1 MYDNSHGRFKEAAM
15 KLPALVML
23 LACTTAVVAADSP
36 PAGAYET
43 LPGYAFKPLIEDYY
57 PNASRVLNEQGT
69 TGLKLCY
76 DIRGRPIQVTVEESS
91 GYKRLDEAA
100 VRWSRSVRIR
110 LGTLGGMPRPGCALA
125 HVKFSLEKSL
135 EPSAQDDELLLPL
148 PDVPRIPDSLPPPPP
163 GRFIPL
169 GGEVG

>member
-1 MYDNSHGRFKEAAM
+1 MLDNSHGRFKDAAM
-15 KLPALVML
+15 KLPALVMF

-36 PAGAYET
+36 PARVYET
-43 LPGYAFKPLIEDYY
+43 LPRYAFKPLIEDYY
-57 PNASRVLNEQGT
+57 PAVSRALAEQGT
-69 TGLKLCY
+69 VGLKLCY

-91 GYKRLDEAA
+91 SHKRLDEAA

-110 LGTLGGMPRPGCALA
+110 LGTFNGMPRPGCVLA
-125 HVKFSLEKSL
+125 RAKFSLERSL
-135 EPSAQDDELLLPL
+135 EPSDQDDELLPL
-148 PDVPRIPDSLPPPPP
+148 LDEPPILDSLPPPPP